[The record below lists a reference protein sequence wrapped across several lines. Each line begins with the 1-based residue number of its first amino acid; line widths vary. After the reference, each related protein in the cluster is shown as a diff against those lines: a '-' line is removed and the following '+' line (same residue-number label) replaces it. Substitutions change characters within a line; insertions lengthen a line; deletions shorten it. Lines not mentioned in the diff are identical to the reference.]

1 MQESE
6 NKKILNHK
14 ELEKIA
20 LQRKDVRIQYEVLK
34 AEFEVLKMFVKARK
48 KAHLTQKQVAERM
61 GTKQE
66 AIARMESKLANGQ
79 FPSVGMMQKYAK
91 AVGKTLHFEL
101 R

>member
-1 MQESE
+1 MRESE
-6 NKKILNHK
+6 KEKILSHE

-20 LQRKDVRIQYEVLK
+20 LQREDVRVQYKAME

-66 AIARMESKLANGQ
+66 SVARMETKLANGQ
-79 FPSVGMMQKYAK
+79 FPSIAMMQKYAT